1 MTPVAI
7 ARRGPIG
14 LALPVLL
21 AASVCHFLNDATQS
35 LFTASYPIFR
45 SNFDLSFGQIGLL
58 TLAYQLS
65 ASILQPMI
73 GLYTDRHPAPYSLPV
88 GMGFS
93 AAALVTLAFAPSYL
107 AVVAGAALLGVGSSI
122 FHPKSSRLA
131 RLASGGAHG
140 LAQSIFQVGGNIG
153 ASVGPLLVA
162 FFVLPGGQSRLA
174 RFAVLALC
182 GIVILTRLSRWYAGV
197 LQDRPRTHAAR
208 PAGSPIEG
216 RVART
221 MAILAALIFSK
232 YFYIA
237 SFTTYYIFYLEARFQ
252 AAPRTAQM
260 CLFVFLGAV
269 AIGTLIGGPIGDR
282 IGRKTVIWGSI
293 LGILPFA
300 LILPYASLPF
310 TIGLSAVIGL
320 ILASAFPA
328 IVVYAQELMPHRIG
342 MVSGLFFG
350 LAFGMGGLG
359 AAVLGVLADHTSV
372 EFVYKVCS
380 FLPLIG
386 MLAALLPETR
396 PRLKPAPV
404 AARGR

>member
-7 ARRGPIG
+7 SRRGPIG

-45 SNFDLSFGQIGLL
+45 SGFDLSFGQIGLL

-93 AAALVTLAFAPSYL
+93 AAALVTLAFAPSYP
-107 AVVAGAALLGVGSSI
+107 AVVVGAALLGVGSSI
-122 FHPKSSRLA
+122 FHPESSRLA

-153 ASVGPLLVA
+153 SSVGPLLVA
-162 FFVLPGGQSRLA
+162 FIVLAGGQRRLA
-174 RFAVLALC
+174 WFAVLALS
-182 GIVILTRLSRWYAGV
+182 GIAILTRLSGWYAGV
-197 LQDRPRTHAAR
+197 LRDRPRTHAAR
-208 PAGSPIEG
+208 PVGSAIEG
-216 RVART
+216 RVGRT

-237 SFTTYYIFYLEARFQ
+237 SFTTYYIFYLEDRFQ
-252 AAPRTAQM
+252 AAPQTAQV

-269 AIGTLIGGPIGDR
+269 AIGTLIGGPVGDR

-300 LILPYASLPF
+300 LILPYASLSL
-310 TIGLSAVIGL
+310 TIALSAIIGL

-359 AAVLGVLADHTSV
+359 AAVLGVLADYTSV

-386 MLAALLPETR
+386 MLAALLPETK

-404 AARGR
+404 AASGE